1 MEQQSIY
8 SDKRKYPRLAI
19 QLPVRF
25 RNLSESKDTFQKE
38 ITNTIGQGGLFIRTK
53 TGFDK
58 ETKVQVELT
67 LKDKVISARG
77 IVRYLIP
84 YDQETGGVQFPGM
97 GVQFTVISPE
107 DQEFISKYVEKELK
121 KQVKT
126 R

>member
-25 RNLSESKDTFQKE
+25 RDLSESKDTFQKE

-53 TGFDK
+53 INFDK

-67 LKDKVISARG
+67 LKNKVISARG
-77 IVRYLIP
+77 VVRYVIP
-84 YDQETGGVQFPGM
+84 YDQEAGGVQFPGM

-107 DQEFISKYVEKELK
+107 DQEFIAKYVDKELK
-121 KQVKT
+121 KQVKS